1 MAGSV
6 VVAMAGRHGGEP
18 VDGAALAGSARSLV
32 LAGWHV
38 ALMTDAPNGDEGNA
52 ATLALTLGQS
62 RAGRRAV
69 PVLAHVLVDP
79 ADPALAAPPTAAHPE
94 PLAIL
99 EAEAIASLIGSFP
112 VVVMAAIPVVPN
124 GDAYRPV
131 AVALD
136 PAASAQRLAGDLGA
150 GVLAFVTAAGVVRSA
165 GEIDVVEAERLAA
178 AGAPL
183 AAELAAAARFVRA
196 GGELAIMTPP
206 ECLAAALES
215 SGDGAPDTGV
225 MRIRRT
231 VPRSQPAPIIRMAK
245 ISDSAPIRSIDEVTS
260 GIPWLSGSRPSR

>member
-6 VVAMAGRHGGEP
+6 VVAMAGRQGGEP
-18 VDGAALAGSARSLV
+18 VDGDALAGSARSLV

-38 ALMTDAPNGDEGNA
+38 VLMTGSPEGDDGHA

-69 PVLAHVLVDP
+69 PVVAHVLVDP
-79 ADPALAAPPTAAHPE
+79 ADPALATPPSAAHPE

-112 VVVMAAIPVVPN
+112 VVVTAGVPVVPN
-124 GDAYRPV
+124 ADAYRPV
-131 AVALD
+131 TVELD
-136 PAASAQRLAGDLGA
+136 SAASAQRLAGDLGA
-150 GVLAFVTAAGVVRSA
+150 GVLAFVTAPGDVVCSA
-165 GEIDVVEAERLAA
+165 GEIDVVEAERFAAA

-196 GGELAIMTPP
+196 GGELAIITPP
-206 ECLAAALES
+206 ECLAAALEGS
-215 SGDGAPDTGV
+215 AGGAPDRAPHTPALRNAVPHNAGGV
-225 MRIRRT
+225 LRIRRT
-231 VPRSQPAPIIRMAK
+231 VARPRSQAPALA
-245 ISDSAPIRSIDEVTS
+245 A
-260 GIPWLSGSRPSR
+260 GWC